1 MEGLNDGDADG
12 AFVGKKLGLSVG
24 VNDGRLLGDRE
35 CCCDGGDVSASEGG
49 EDGSNEGIS
58 LASFVG
64 RVESLFVGTDEGE
77 GEEASGH
84 GTPQEIG
91 HLVLA
96 SAICDSVNDQIQGSL
111 SQLLSK
117 RSQPIFSFI
126 GLR

>member
-12 AFVGKKLGLSVG
+12 AL
-24 VNDGRLLGDRE
+24 E

-49 EDGSNEGIS
+49 EDGSKEGIS

-64 RVESLFVGTDEGE
+64 RLESLSVGTDEGE
-77 GEEASGH
+77 GEEASGQ

-91 HLVLA
+91 HLVIA